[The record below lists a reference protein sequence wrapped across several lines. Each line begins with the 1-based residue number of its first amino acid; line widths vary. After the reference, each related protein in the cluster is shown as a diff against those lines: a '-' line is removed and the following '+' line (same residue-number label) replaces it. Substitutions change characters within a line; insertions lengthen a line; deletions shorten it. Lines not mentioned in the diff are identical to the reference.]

1 MGEDVIELESEQDVE
16 NQLVEHDNEAIE
28 QYLQVDK
35 NEYINRDEYY
45 MWDSNS
51 KNHYASP
58 ILED

>member
-1 MGEDVIELESEQDVE
+1 MIELESEQDVE

-45 MWDSNS
+45 MRDSNS